1 MGEKGNGQYVIG
13 GGYVPL
19 QTYMTLEW
27 TLDST
32 QVPGVGW
39 FLWEADHK
47 GKKSAITGKREGD
60 VMIFE
65 TRSTGTYELG
75 QDLQKPTISIVSRTP
90 STRPNS
96 DFRQLLVRAADDK
109 TGVDRYSARIDGEFV
124 RIDFDYKQELLKVI
138 VPKDIPAGNHN
149 LRVVVIDGVGNTA
162 VEEYSITL

>member
-1 MGEKGNGQYVIG
+1 
-13 GGYVPL
+13 
-19 QTYMTLEW
+19 
-27 TLDST
+27 
-32 QVPGVGW
+32 
-39 FLWEADHK
+39 
-47 GKKSAITGKREGD
+47 
-60 VMIFE
+60 MIFE
-65 TRSTGTYELG
+65 TRSTGTYELD

-90 STRPNS
+90 SARPNS
-96 DFRQLLVRAADDK
+96 NFRQLLVRAADDK